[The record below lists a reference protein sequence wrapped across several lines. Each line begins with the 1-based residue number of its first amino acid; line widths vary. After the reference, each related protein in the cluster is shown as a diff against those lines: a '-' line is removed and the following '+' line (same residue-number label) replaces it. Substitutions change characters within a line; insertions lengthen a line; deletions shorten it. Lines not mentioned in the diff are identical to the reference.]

1 MKPYK
6 TYFFRGQ
13 DPMLTEAISKIMDS
27 GAKFSK
33 ISADTGVATTTLYN
47 WRKRKSKRTYASTMN
62 AALRG
67 AGMELK
73 IVKSN
78 GKG

>member
-6 TYFFRGQ
+6 SYFYRGQ
-13 DPMLTEAISKIMDS
+13 DPLLTEAIGRIMAT
-27 GAKFSK
+27 GTKFSK
-33 ISADTGVATTTLYN
+33 LSKDTGVATTTFYN
-47 WRKRKSKRTYASTMN
+47 WKKRKSKRTYASTMN
-62 AALRG
+62 AALHG

-73 IVKSN
+73 IVKGN